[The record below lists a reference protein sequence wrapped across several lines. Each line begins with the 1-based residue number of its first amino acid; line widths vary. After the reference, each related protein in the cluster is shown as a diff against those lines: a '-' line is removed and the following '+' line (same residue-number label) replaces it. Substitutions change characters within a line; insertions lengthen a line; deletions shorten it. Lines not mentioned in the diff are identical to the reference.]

1 MTQMTVFHFLL
12 RCLCA
17 AVLVFS
23 LAALADSQD
32 FGDPNPANKVLVDDL
47 MKLRL
52 VARNANAQL
61 EISDDFNDDSGQHA
75 ILKTDPD
82 LESILDKAARFAND
96 KNWSVATKLWQ
107 AVLDR
112 SGDAMYSNDGI
123 IYYSL
128 AEQVE
133 RTLAKL
139 PAEALKTYRIRAD
152 ADAKAILAAAKDG
165 QDSQALG
172 RVVGNYFVSSVGDD
186 AAFQLGCLNL
196 DRYDFVGALRLFQK
210 LIDRYPDSDV
220 PPDQVH
226 LRIALCHA
234 FLGNADASEMAI
246 AAAEKVL
253 AGRAIAGGISPA
265 QLRDSLPELTIE
277 SVSSMTDK
285 AIRMQL
291 AGSRR
296 HGVMPTLPDGSMNRD
311 LSAIW
316 QFHVAPKKNRY
327 VWATVRGRTLIGRR
341 SHGDAAET
349 LTPEEKDLIESWR
362 SKNWRPAGHLLFA
375 DDRIYFK
382 TAADIAAWD
391 RRPISEISFGATE
404 KSDPLDW
411 VSWRSVW
418 RNAFQMDSATQALQL
433 MRRQYGSYRRNRES
447 PPPESPDPLLPQEVQ
462 FFGDQ
467 VFQQMSICDGTLY
480 AIEGD
485 PFDLSMPMTRSDRNI
500 RFQYDMSI
508 RRVRKNRLTAYSAGT
523 GQLQW
528 SLPRTPSTDADKKK
542 IESGNGLQDSA
553 WLDSGGF
560 MAAPIGYEGLIL
572 VPTSE
577 SGAVVVYAL
586 DPSDGG
592 RTVWKSFL
600 CDEPETGAV
609 PWSPIQL
616 SLDGSDL
623 FVNTGLG
630 AVFVLDASTGKIRF
644 ARRYLRKGT
653 MDSSVRVYNSRQTRL
668 NFDGWSSDVVVPWQ
682 NQLVCFG
689 SDTDTIF
696 ALDRSSG
703 REIWSCPMNPI
714 GQRVDYLL
722 GVQDGMLYAAGPNT
736 IIAYDLN
743 GEGRMVW
750 GAEELFD
757 GKTSKGRGM
766 LTENAIYIPVDN
778 GIYKFS
784 LGGKNGKAQVV
795 AKVGVNLGTDAPVG
809 NLFSDGQRIW
819 VHGGNRL
826 YALGPN
832 MDN

>member
-1 MTQMTVFHFLL
+1 MTHTKMFHLL
-12 RCLCA
+12 SRYSCA
-17 AVLVFS
+17 ALLVFS
-23 LAALADSQD
+23 LATFSVAQD
-32 FGDPNPANKVLVDDL
+32 LKVQIGRDNVLINDL
-47 MKLRL
+47 MNLG
-52 VARNANAQL
+52 VAVQNAGLA
-61 EISDDFNDDSGQHA
+61 EESSEEFDEDSGQHA

-82 LESILDKAARFAND
+82 LESILEKAARFAKD

-139 PAEALKTYRIRAD
+139 PPEALKAYRVRAD
-152 ADAKAILAAAKDG
+152 ADAKAILAAAGDG
-165 QDSQALG
+165 QQAQALG

-196 DRYDFVGALRLFQK
+196 DRYDFVGAVRLFQK
-210 LIDRYPDSDV
+210 LIERYPDSDI
-220 PPDQVH
+220 PPDQIY

-234 FLGNADASEMAI
+234 FLGDADASRAAI
-246 AAAEKVL
+246 AAADEIL
-253 AGRAIAGGISPA
+253 AGRSTTGSVSPA
-265 QLRDSLPELTIE
+265 QLKDSLPKLTIE
-277 SVSSMTDK
+277 SVSAMTDK

-296 HGVMPTLPDGSMNRD
+296 HGVMPALPDAYMNRD
-311 LSAIW
+311 LAAIW
-316 QFHVAPKKNRY
+316 QFYVEPKKNRY
-327 VWATVRGRTLIGRR
+327 VWATASGRTLVGRR
-341 SHGDAAET
+341 SHGDAAGT
-349 LTPEEKDLIESWR
+349 LTDEEKDMIDSWR
-362 SKNWRPAGHLLFA
+362 SKNWRPSGHVLFA
-375 DDRIYFK
+375 DERIYFK

-404 KSDPLDW
+404 KSNPLDW

-418 RNAFQMDSATQALQL
+418 RNAFEMDSATKALQL
-433 MRRQYGSYRRNRES
+433 MRRQYGNYRRNRRS
-447 PPPESPDPLLPQEVQ
+447 TTPESPDPLLPQEIQ

-467 VFQQMSICDGTLY
+467 VFQQMSICDGILY
-480 AIEGD
+480 TIEGE
-485 PFDLSMPMTRSDRNI
+485 PFDVSMPVTRQDRNV
-500 RFQYDMSI
+500 RFQYDMAI
-508 RRVRKNRLTAYSAGT
+508 RRVRKNRLTAYSANT
-523 GQLQW
+523 GQLRW
-528 SLPRTPSTDADKKK
+528 SLPRELSDDEKKN
-542 IESGNGLQDSA
+542 ESGDEPQDSA

-572 VPTSE
+572 VPASE
-577 SGAVVVYAL
+577 GGAVVVYAL
-586 DPSDGG
+586 DPNDGG

-644 ARRYLRKGT
+644 ARRYPRKGT
-653 MDSSVRVYNSRQTRL
+653 MDPSIRVYNSRQARMD
-668 NFDGWSSDVVVPWQ
+668 FDGWSSDVVIPWQ

-696 ALDRSSG
+696 ALDRTSG
-703 REIWSCPMNPI
+703 RKIWSCPMNPI

-722 GVQDGMLYAAGPNT
+722 GVRDGMLYAAGPNT

-757 GKTSKGRGM
+757 GKTSRGRGM
-766 LTENAIYIPVDN
+766 LTEDAIYIPVDN

-784 LGGKNGKAQVV
+784 LRGKKGKAQVV
-795 AKVGVNLGTDAPVG
+795 SKVGVNLGTDAPVG

-832 MDN
+832 MDD